1 MLKHCNFLNRMEMK
15 MKSIKLLWCALVLG
29 FGLNTVSAIAQGK
42 DIHSMEPK
50 HGGVVSESNHIEF
63 ELVVKPEGTSLYAMD
78 HGKAVDFSEASGKV
92 ILLNGGQKKEV
103 ALTGNSTML
112 QGEGVELKTSAFT
125 ALTTVE
131 FSNKKRITVRFKS
144 K

>member
-1 MLKHCNFLNRMEMK
+1 MLKHCNFFNGKGMT

-63 ELVVKPEGTSLYAMD
+63 ELVVKPEGTSLYATD
-78 HGKAVDFSEASGKV
+78 HGNAVDFSKASGKV
-92 ILLNGGQKKEV
+92 ILLNDGQKKEV
-103 ALTGNSTML
+103 VLTGNSTML
-112 QGEGVELKTSAFT
+112 QGEGVELKTPAYT
-125 ALTTVE
+125 AVATVD
-131 FSNKKRITVRFKS
+131 FANKRKITVRFKS